1 MFPGCMLPRLYISE
15 GIQPLEWGGQKW
27 NLFDFVAP
35 QVTRERSMEEI
46 RNFDLADSKTV
57 KYIITNYILTNNP
70 IPFPHFAYA
79 EMFKKFAKG
88 AENHE

>member
-1 MFPGCMLPRLYISE
+1 
-15 GIQPLEWGGQKW
+15 
-27 NLFDFVAP
+27 
-35 QVTRERSMEEI
+35 MEEI

-57 KYIITNYILTNNP
+57 KNIINNYILINNP

>member
-1 MFPGCMLPRLYISE
+1 M
-15 GIQPLEWGGQKW
+15 EWGGQKW

-57 KYIITNYILTNNP
+57 KNIINNYILINNP
-70 IPFPHFAYA
+70 IPFPHIAYA
-79 EMFKKFAKG
+79 KMFGDIAKG